1 MLRYKALIIISG
13 ILAVVLLFNLPK
25 GIIKAEDKK
34 LASAPATTTK
44 KEKEPTTEASH
55 NQPLGAS
62 EVALIQGMKD
72 RLNRTSQ
79 SSKKIRLLDSLST
92 LFEVFNKYDSSA
104 YYSELKAQLDPSY
117 TSWVETGEAYYK
129 AFSFAVGTDK
139 AEFAAEKAREYFG
152 KALQKKPSDPE
163 LKSKMAM
170 TYVSSPEP
178 MKGIL
183 MLREVLKENPDNRS
197 ALFNLGVL
205 SMQSGQYDKAIE
217 RFERVRQLYPKD
229 GEAVF
234 YLGMS
239 YFQSSDKE
247 NARKYLTLAKNIN
260 TDPAILESA
269 DSMLKE
275 LEKM

>member
-1 MLRYKALIIISG
+1 MLRYKAIIIVSG
-13 ILAVVLLFNLPK
+13 ILIVALLFNLPK

-34 LASAPATTTK
+34 LATTTSNK
-44 KEKEPTTEASH
+44 KEETATPESSH
-55 NQPLGAS
+55 NQPMSAS
-62 EVALIQGMKD
+62 EVALIQGMKA
-72 RLNRTSQ
+72 RYIREVSTP
-79 SSKKIRLLDSLST
+79 KKILLLDSLSL

-104 YYSELKAQLDPSY
+104 YYAEVKAQLSPSY
-117 TSWVETGEAYYK
+117 STWVQAGEAYYK
-129 AFSFAVGTDK
+129 TFSFAVGTDK
-139 AEFAAEKAREYFG
+139 AESSAEKAREYFG
-152 KALQKKPSDPE
+152 KVLEKKPSDPE
-163 LKSKMAM
+163 IKSKMAM

-197 ALFNLGVL
+197 ALFNLGIL

-217 RFERVRQLYPKD
+217 RFERVMQLYPKD

-239 YFQSSDKE
+239 YFQSSEKE
-247 NARKYLTLAKNIN
+247 NAKKYLNLAKSIN

-269 DSMLKE
+269 DGMLKE

>member
-1 MLRYKALIIISG
+1 MIRYKAIIIISG

-25 GIIKAEDKK
+25 GIIKAEEKK
-34 LASAPATTTK
+34 LTSAPVAPK
-44 KEKEPTTEASH
+44 KEENTSAEASH

-62 EVALIQGMKD
+62 ELALIQQMKD
-72 RLNRTSQ
+72 
-79 SSKKIRLLDSLST
+79 KISLASGKSTKIKLLDSLAT
-92 LFEVFNKYDSSA
+92 LFEVFNKYDSA
-104 YYSELKAQLDPSY
+104 ANYVELKTQLDPNY
-117 TSWVETGEAYYK
+117 NSWVESGEAYYK

-139 AEFAAEKAREYFG
+139 AEYSAQKAREYFE
-152 KALQKKPSDPE
+152 KALSKKPSDPE

-205 SMQSGQYDKAIE
+205 SMQSGQFDKAVE
-217 RFERVRQLYPKD
+217 RFEKIIKLYPKD

-247 NARKYLTLAKNIN
+247 NASKFLNLAKNMN

-269 DSMLKE
+269 ESMLKE

>member
-1 MLRYKALIIISG
+1 MIRYKAIIVISG

-25 GIIKAEDKK
+25 GIIKAEEKK
-34 LASAPATTTK
+34 LVSTPSAPK
-44 KEKEPTTEASH
+44 KEENKTPEDSH
-55 NQPLGAS
+55 NQPMGAS

-72 RLNRTSQ
+72 RIDQ
-79 SSKKIRLLDSLST
+79 SSKSETKIKLLDSLAT

-104 YYSELKAQLDPSY
+104 YYVEQKSQLNPTLS
-117 TSWVETGEAYYK
+117 SWIETGEAYYK

-139 AEFAAEKAREYFG
+139 AEYSAEKTREYFG
-152 KALQKKPSDPE
+152 KALSKKPSDPE
-163 LKSKMAM
+163 IKSKMAM

-183 MLREVLKENPDNRS
+183 MLREVLKDNPDNRS
-197 ALFNLGVL
+197 ALFNLGIL
-205 SMQSGQYDKAIE
+205 SMQSGQYDKAVE
-217 RFERVRQLYPKD
+217 RFERIIKLYPTD

-239 YFQSSDKE
+239 YFQSSDKG
-247 NARKYLTLAKNIN
+247 NASKFLNLAKKVN

-269 DSMLKE
+269 DGMLKE